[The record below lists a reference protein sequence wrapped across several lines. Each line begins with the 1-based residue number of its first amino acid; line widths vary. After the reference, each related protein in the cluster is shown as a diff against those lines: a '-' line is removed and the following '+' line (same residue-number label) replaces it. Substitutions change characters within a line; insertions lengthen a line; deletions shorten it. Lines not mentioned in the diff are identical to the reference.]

1 MRFPWE
7 HSSFWC
13 PAILRKRGH
22 SYALSVKTIQRNVT
36 NKNLE
41 VITVYKEKQTC
52 LFKNHLDIQGY
63 ETTDGKQ
70 KSTVK
75 WLQKKRVQQ
84 RLVTDIH
91 HHPSRHALPYLRR
104 SRCGSGSPY
113 GWSRISAATSRH
125 NLLCYVFT
133 SLVWIPNSYL

>member
-7 HSSFWC
+7 CSSFWC
-13 PAILRKRGH
+13 PAIIRKRGH
-22 SYALSVKTIQRNVT
+22 SYALSVKTIQRNIT

-52 LFKNHLDIQGY
+52 LFKNHLDIRGY

-70 KSTVK
+70 KSAVK
-75 WLQKKRVQQ
+75 RLQKKTAEQ
-84 RLVTDIH
+84 RSVADAH
-91 HHPSRHALPYLRR
+91 HHPSRRALSYLRGR
-104 SRCGSGSPY
+104 RCGSGPPY
-113 GWSRISAATSRH
+113 RWSGVPAATSRH
-125 NLLCYVFT
+125 DLLCYVFS

>member
-7 HSSFWC
+7 CSSFWC
-13 PAILRKRGH
+13 PAIIRKRGH
-22 SYALSVKTIQRNVT
+22 SYALSVKTIQRNIT

-52 LFKNHLDIQGY
+52 LFKNHLDIRGY
-63 ETTDGKQ
+63 ETTDGKE

-75 WLQKKRVQQ
+75 WLQKKTAEQ
-84 RLVTDIH
+84 RLVTDTH
-91 HHPSRHALPYLRR
+91 HHPSRQALSYLRR

-113 GWSRISAATSRH
+113 RWSRISAATSRH

>member
-13 PAILRKRGH
+13 PAIIKKRGH

-52 LFKNHLDIQGY
+52 LFKNHLDIRGY

-70 KSTVK
+70 KKYSQVATEEKSSVEVSDRYTPPSTTACSV
-75 WLQKKRVQQ
+75 
-84 RLVTDIH
+84 
-91 HHPSRHALPYLRR
+91 LPEEE
-104 SRCGSGSPY
+104 
-113 GWSRISAATSRH
+113 
-125 NLLCYVFT
+125 
-133 SLVWIPNSYL
+133 